1 MKRARNKE
9 TGEMGFVIMD
19 SFGCC
24 CLMEDLVVYDG
35 TNTGFGTDHRLL
47 EVVEFEKPIPDP
59 VKCGAGK
66 GAECCIFVTAGTT
79 GFECERFTGLRDT
92 LIFRTMT
99 AKRNPEEPYPLC
111 MKF

>member
-1 MKRARNKE
+1 MKRVRSKE
-9 TGEMGFVIMD
+9 TGEMGFVIND

-24 CLMEDLVVYDG
+24 SPNEDLVVYDG
-35 TNTGFGTDHRLL
+35 TNTGWGTDQRLL

-66 GAECCIFVTAGTT
+66 GAECCIFITAGPT
-79 GFECERFTGLRDT
+79 GFECERFTGLRDS
-92 LIFRTMT
+92 LIFKTMR
-99 AKRNPEEPYPLC
+99 AERDPKEPYPLC